1 MNQGVFE
8 TGLGKRLEEV
18 LAQNLTGWRERTN
31 WIKHVIGQWG
41 RNAGFRVHYK
51 IERDAKGTLA
61 ATATSESPYQL
72 DLAWSTEPVEI
83 YDHAEMARTFDET
96 YAMYGGVT
104 LAMECE
110 WAQYGVSHSRDL
122 RLRSMIK
129 DFRKLTWINSRYKV
143 FVYCSMYPGE
153 EGTDGSVQ
161 TFIAARVLAHVMPNG
176 EYYTIEHLLESGHS
190 AFRLYRYTGNQGR
203 FTVLADIR

>member
-1 MNQGVFE
+1 MLALPLRRNRMDRRTFE

-31 WIKHVIGQWG
+31 WIKHVIGQWS

-51 IERDAKGTLA
+51 IEHDAKGTLA

-83 YDHAEMARTFDET
+83 YDHAEMARTFHET
-96 YAMYGGVT
+96 YVMYGGVT

-110 WAQYGVSHSRDL
+110 WARYGVSHRRIRLASRGSIVVSSAS
-122 RLRSMIK
+122 RIIVRS
-129 DFRKLTWINSRYKV
+129 R
-143 FVYCSMYPGE
+143 
-153 EGTDGSVQ
+153 
-161 TFIAARVLAHVMPNG
+161 
-176 EYYTIEHLLESGHS
+176 
-190 AFRLYRYTGNQGR
+190 
-203 FTVLADIR
+203 